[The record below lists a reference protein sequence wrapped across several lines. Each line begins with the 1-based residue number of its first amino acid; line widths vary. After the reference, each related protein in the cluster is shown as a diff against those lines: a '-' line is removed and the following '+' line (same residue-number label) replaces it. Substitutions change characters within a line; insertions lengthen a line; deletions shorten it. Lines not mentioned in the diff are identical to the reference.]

1 MGFNFRRLP
10 VVKRVIPSLWR
21 RLRRLVAAEPF
32 GVYRYFGVPMLLNPE
47 NFTDRQIVYF
57 RDCERRQI
65 EALTAR
71 LSEQG
76 CDLFLDIGAHK
87 GLYSLIVDHKRLARR
102 IVAFEPDLR
111 NWRNLQANLLLNDAG
126 ERIEVFAKAVAARS
140 GPVSFAYASSDKT
153 GRSRVVDADTG
164 RTVEAIA
171 LDDILDNRGLHLAA
185 KIDVEGY
192 QLEVLRG
199 MQGLLTGNRCLL
211 QVEANDQVAEALIAY
226 LAGLGFQHTGQIGID
241 HYFENAPGPENAA
254 NGRVRLTPATARTPR
269 SGSAADLPG

>member
-1 MGFNFRRLP
+1 MGFNVRRLP
-10 VVKRVIPSLWR
+10 VVKRVVPSLRR
-21 RLRRLVAAEPF
+21 RLRRLVNAEPF
-32 GVYRYFGVPMLLNPE
+32 GIYRYFGVAMLLNPD

-71 LSEQG
+71 LAELG

-87 GLYSLIVDHKRLARR
+87 GLYSPIIDHKGLAGR
-102 IVAFEPDLR
+102 IVALEPDLR

-126 ERIEVFAKAVAARS
+126 ARIDVFAKAVAARS
-140 GPVSFAYASSDKT
+140 GPVSFAHASPDKT
-153 GRSRVVDADTG
+153 GRSRVVDTDTG
-164 RTVEAIA
+164 LSVEAVA
-171 LDDILDNRGLHLAA
+171 LDDILGDRGLRLAA

-211 QVEANDQVAEALIAY
+211 QIEANEQAAFALIAY
-226 LAGLGFQHTGQIGID
+226 LTDLGFRHTGRIGID
-241 HYFENAPGPENAA
+241 HYFENT
-254 NGRVRLTPATARTPR
+254 R
-269 SGSAADLPG
+269 